1 MQTPPAAV
9 KRFSPNGSGRSAN
22 GLAGVDQLS
31 HSAPMSTHRP
41 RTLLLATI
49 ALWTV
54 AFIAWTADA
63 LVEPVPFA
71 LERALRRLP
80 LCIGAVVMCIVLGRL
95 LQRIR
100 GCGTWLVGACTALG
114 VLICSLLY
122 ALANELV
129 LYVIDPHWGAP
140 AWVHVPDVAMLVLWV
155 FMAWALLYFAL
166 RADAERRDREV
177 LLAQA
182 NAATLEAQHRLLLM
196 QLNPHFLFNALN
208 TIYALVLDHDTANA
222 RRGLLALSAF
232 LRRSVDAN
240 APTLVTL
247 AEELESLRNYL
258 EIERARFGDR
268 LHVVETVPARLLECR
283 VPALILQPLVENCIK
298 HGVARCSRPVTI
310 ELSANGAESHLV
322 LAVTD
327 NGPAG
332 AGDPAILG
340 TGLGN
345 VARRLQLLYGADGRL
360 SLLAH
365 PHGGFV
371 ASIELPACAA

>member
-1 MQTPPAAV
+1 M
-9 KRFSPNGSGRSAN
+9 SA
-22 GLAGVDQLS
+22 
-31 HSAPMSTHRP
+31 HRP
-41 RTLLLATI
+41 RTLLLATV

-71 LERALRRLP
+71 FERALRRLP
-80 LCIGAVVMCIVLGRL
+80 LCIGAVALCVALGRL

-100 GCGTWLVGACTALG
+100 GRGIWLVGACTASG

-155 FMAWALLYFAL
+155 FVAWVLLFFAL

-182 NAATLEAQHRLLLM
+182 NAAAVEAQHRLLLM

-222 RRGLLALSAF
+222 RRGLLALSTF

-240 APTLVTL
+240 VPTLVTL
-247 AEELESLRNYL
+247 AVELESLRNYL
-258 EIERARFGDR
+258 DIERARFGDR
-268 LHVVETVPARLLECR
+268 LHVVEAVPTRLLGCR
-283 VPALILQPLVENCIK
+283 VPSLILQPIVENCIK

-310 ELSANGAESHLV
+310 ELSVDGAAGTLV
-322 LAVTD
+322 LTVKD

-332 AGDPAILG
+332 TGNPPIPG

-345 VARRLQLLYGADGRL
+345 VASRLHLLYGPDGRL
-360 SLLAH
+360 GLEAR
-365 PHGGFV
+365 PNGGFV
-371 ASIELPACAA
+371 ASIRLPECSA